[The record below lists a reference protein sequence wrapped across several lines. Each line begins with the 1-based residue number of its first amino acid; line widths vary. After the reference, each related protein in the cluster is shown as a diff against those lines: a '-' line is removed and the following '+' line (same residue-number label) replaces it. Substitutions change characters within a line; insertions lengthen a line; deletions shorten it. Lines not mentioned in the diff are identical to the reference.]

1 MKGRGP
7 GTPFIMHGMA
17 KTLVQKILEQH
28 HVCSPTPATRM
39 VYVDRIFLHER
50 TGSVALQSLADA
62 GRSVRHPRR
71 TFCTMDHIVSNQPGR
86 GDEARMPG
94 GEVFITATRKEAT
107 RAGIHLFDIQDHRQG
122 IVHVISPELGIAVP
136 GITLVCPDSH
146 TCTLGGLGALAWGIG
161 STDAEHA
168 MATQTLV
175 VAPPK
180 MMRVNFEGT
189 LAQGVSAKDMI
200 LKLIGSYGASGGVG
214 YAVEF
219 AGPAVREL
227 EIEARLT
234 LCNMGVEFG
243 AWTAIIAPDEKTFE
257 YVAGRPFAPEPRHW
271 EQAVAHWSRLHT
283 DPGAVFDKTLTVDC
297 SSLSPQI
304 TWGTSPMHVTGID
317 ATVPD
322 PQQSENATT
331 RAGMERALRYMGLTP
346 GMPLEGL
353 KLDGAFIGSCTNS
366 RLSDLR
372 LAAKILAG
380 RRVAD
385 GVKAICVPG
394 SQSVKRQAEAEG
406 LHHIFQGAGFQ
417 WGEPGC
423 AFCFYAGGETFAP
436 ESRVITSTNRNFEG
450 RQGPAV
456 RSHLASPASVA
467 ASAVAGQIVDVRNA
481 I

>member
-1 MKGRGP
+1 MRV
-7 GTPFIMHGMA
+7 MA

-28 HVCSPTPATRM
+28 HVCSPTPATSL

-62 GRSVRHPRR
+62 GRSVRHPER

-94 GEVFITATRKEAT
+94 GEVFITATRKEA
-107 RAGIHLFDIQDHRQG
+107 RKAGIHLFDIQDERQG
-122 IVHVISPELGIAVP
+122 IVHVISPELGIALP

-180 MMRVNFEGT
+180 MMSVTFDGA
-189 LAQGVSAKDMI
+189 LARGVSAKDMI

-219 AGPAVREL
+219 AGAAVRNL
-227 EIEARLT
+227 EVEARLT

-243 AWTAIIAPDEKTFE
+243 AWTAIIAPDDKTFE
-257 YVAGRPFAPEPRHW
+257 YVAGRPFAPT
-271 EQAVAHWSRLHT
+271 QAHWDQALTHWRQLNS
-283 DPGAVFDKTLTVDC
+283 DPQAHFDEALTIDC
-297 SSLSPQI
+297 NTLSPQV

-317 ATVPD
+317 SVVPD
-322 PQQSENATT
+322 PQDAQDATT
-331 RAGMERALRYMGLTP
+331 RTGMERALHYMGLNP
-346 GMPLEGL
+346 GTPLEGL

-372 LAAKILAG
+372 AAAKILNG
-380 RRVAD
+380 KRVAE
-385 GVKAICVPG
+385 GVQAICVPG

-406 LHHIFQGAGFQ
+406 LHHIFQNAGFQ

-423 AFCFYAGGETFAP
+423 AFCFYAGGDTFAP
-436 ESRVITSTNRNFEG
+436 KSRVITSTNRNFEG

-456 RSHLASPASVA
+456 RSHLASPTTVA
-467 ASAVAGQIVDVRNA
+467 ASALAGQIVDLRKLSS
-481 I
+481 

>member
-1 MKGRGP
+1 MAA
-7 GTPFIMHGMA
+7 MA
-17 KTLVQKILEQH
+17 KTLVQKILDQH
-28 HVCSPTPATRM
+28 HVHSLNSATSL

-62 GRSVRHPRR
+62 GRSVRHPLR
-71 TFCTMDHIVSNQPGR
+71 TFCTMDHIVSNEPGR

-94 GEVFITATRKEAT
+94 GEVFITATRREAT
-107 RAGIHLFDIQDHRQG
+107 NAGIHLFDIPDERQG
-122 IVHVISPELGIAVP
+122 IVHVISPELGIAIP

-180 MMRVNFEGT
+180 MMKVAFDGT
-189 LAQGVSAKDMI
+189 LAAGVSAKDMI

-219 AGPAVREL
+219 TGAAVCGL

-243 AWTAIIAPDEKTFE
+243 AWTAIVAPDDKTIE
-257 YVAGRPFAPEPRHW
+257 YVAGRPFAPQPDQW
-271 EQAVAHWSRLHT
+271 EKALAHWTELHT
-283 DPGAVFDKTLTVDC
+283 DPGAGFDQTYTVDC
-297 SSLSPQI
+297 DNLAPQV
-304 TWGTSPMHVTGID
+304 TWGTSPMHVVGVD
-317 ATVPD
+317 SVVPN
-322 PQQSENATT
+322 PQQARDTNT
-331 RAGMERALRYMGLTP
+331 RTGMERALEYMGLSP
-346 GMPLEGL
+346 GKPVEGL
-353 KLDGAFIGSCTNS
+353 ALDGAFIGSCTNS
-366 RLSDLR
+366 RISDLR
-372 LAAKILAG
+372 AAAAILQG
-380 RRVAD
+380 KRVAA

-394 SQSVKRQAEAEG
+394 SQSVKRQAESEG
-406 LHHIFQGAGFQ
+406 LHHIFQSAGFQ

-436 ESRVITSTNRNFEG
+436 QSRVITSTNRNFEG

-456 RSHLASPASVA
+456 RSHLASPVTVA
-467 ASAVAGQIVDVRNA
+467 ASALAGHIVDVRTVQ
-481 I
+481 